1 MLTISRQSP
10 SQSSKPDRRPTSR
23 GPWQSSPVSLLLC
36 GGGTGGHVYPALAVA
51 SALAARSSPAVEP
64 PSRDGGASRRTQAG
78 EAPARVQSASE
89 KLEVAA
95 FRSPRPLPG
104 GDEAEAGYG
113 DIRLIYVGSVGGMEQ
128 AIVERES
135 TLPFRAIRA
144 AAVRGRGPIQL
155 ARSTNAIAAGLR
167 QARRLLREERPA
179 AILGTGGYVC
189 VPLFLAARAA
199 RIPTMIY
206 LPDIVPG
213 LAVRALAPIATRVA
227 CSFEPSLR
235 WLPREKTIVTGYPV
249 RPEIAELDAA
259 TSRAELGLPPPGG
272 HTLPLL
278 LVYGGSRGARS
289 INRAIAKLLDP
300 LLRISEI
307 LHICGREGDEIFL
320 DEAAQQLPPELR
332 ARYHL
337 HPYLQGT
344 MPQAL
349 AAADLAICRAGASTL
364 AELPAAALPAVLIP
378 LSQVHQD
385 ENAAYLTD
393 RGAAVTVADGA
404 MLGAGDPVDGPLFQ
418 AVSRLLTS
426 RQERATMAARSR
438 ALARLD
444 AADRLAG
451 ALLDL
456 VG

>member
-1 MLTISRQSP
+1 
-10 SQSSKPDRRPTSR
+10 
-23 GPWQSSPVSLLLC
+23 
-36 GGGTGGHVYPALAVA
+36 
-51 SALAARSSPAVEP
+51 
-64 PSRDGGASRRTQAG
+64 
-78 EAPARVQSASE
+78 
-89 KLEVAA
+89 
-95 FRSPRPLPG
+95 
-104 GDEAEAGYG
+104 
-113 DIRLIYVGSVGGMEQ
+113 MEQ

-144 AAVRGRGPIQL
+144 AAVRGRGPLQL
-155 ARSTNAIAAGLR
+155 AWGANAIAAGLR

-235 WLPREKTIVTGYPV
+235 WLPRSKTIVTGYPV
-249 RPEIAELDAA
+249 RPEIAQLDRE
-259 TSRAELGLPPPGG
+259 TSRAALGLRPVGADD
-272 HTLPLL
+272 LPLL

-289 INRAIAKLLDP
+289 INRAIAQLLDP
-300 LLRISEI
+300 LLQISEI
-307 LHICGREGDEIFL
+307 LHICGREGDEVFL
-320 DEAAQQLPPELR
+320 DEAAEKLPAELR
-332 ARYHL
+332 VRYHL
-337 HPYLQGT
+337 YPYLQGT

-364 AELPAAALPAVLIP
+364 AELPAAGLPAVLIP

-385 ENAAYLTD
+385 ENAAYLAD
-393 RGAAVTVADGA
+393 RGGAMTVADGE
-404 MLGAGDPVDGPLFQ
+404 MLGSGAPVEGPLFQ
-418 AVSRLLTS
+418 VVNRLLTDQ
-426 RQERATMAARSR
+426 QERATMAARSR

-451 ALLDL
+451 ALLEL
-456 VG
+456 AG